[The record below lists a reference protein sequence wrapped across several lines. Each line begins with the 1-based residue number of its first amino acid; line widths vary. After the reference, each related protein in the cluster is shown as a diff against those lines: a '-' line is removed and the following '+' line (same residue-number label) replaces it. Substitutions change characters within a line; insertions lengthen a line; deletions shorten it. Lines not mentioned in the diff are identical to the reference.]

1 MLAIDP
7 RNAEAIKIRDESAA
21 LLERFEAAIADARQ
35 RLAAGDMQAAV
46 QSLEAARAL
55 DPTAPSLLE
64 LSSRLQDALRQRQI
78 QRDDR
83 SASARGSSSGAP
95 ASARAAAPPAVA
107 AAPPTVTAP
116 AAPPAPAAA
125 APAPSP
131 PAQTPAPSPPPP
143 VVVAPPPPPAPVVTT
158 PAPSTPAPAPAPA
171 PATPAS
177 SGGGEDDAAIRR
189 LTASYARAI
198 ETKDIG
204 LFRSIKP
211 NLSREDE
218 RRLQDGFRAVT
229 SQRVNTTILSIDRK
243 GDDATVVLRRRDTIQ
258 AQGRE
263 QTSES
268 QQTLRL
274 TRSAGN
280 WVIVEIR

>member
-1 MLAIDP
+1 MIRKLTIKRGQSP
-7 RNAEAIKIRDESAA
+7 RVRRVF
-21 LLERFEAAIADARQ
+21 LLI
-35 RLAAGDMQAAV
+35 AAV
-46 QSLEAARAL
+46 VAWETTPAL
-55 DPTAPSLLE
+55 A
-64 LSSRLQDALRQRQI
+64 
-78 QRDDR
+78 
-83 SASARGSSSGAP
+83 
-95 ASARAAAPPAVA
+95 
-107 AAPPTVTAP
+107 
-116 AAPPAPAAA
+116 
-125 APAPSP
+125 
-131 PAQTPAPSPPPP
+131 TPAPSG
-143 VVVAPPPPPAPVVTT
+143 A
-158 PAPSTPAPAPAPA
+158 
-171 PATPAS
+171 
-177 SGGGEDDAAIRR
+177 EDEAAIRR
-189 LTASYARAI
+189 LTASYGRAI

-211 NLSREDE
+211 NLTREEE

>member
-1 MLAIDP
+1 
-7 RNAEAIKIRDESAA
+7 
-21 LLERFEAAIADARQ
+21 
-35 RLAAGDMQAAV
+35 
-46 QSLEAARAL
+46 
-55 DPTAPSLLE
+55 
-64 LSSRLQDALRQRQI
+64 
-78 QRDDR
+78 
-83 SASARGSSSGAP
+83 
-95 ASARAAAPPAVA
+95 
-107 AAPPTVTAP
+107 
-116 AAPPAPAAA
+116 
-125 APAPSP
+125 
-131 PAQTPAPSPPPP
+131 
-143 VVVAPPPPPAPVVTT
+143 VTT
-158 PAPSTPAPAPAPA
+158 PAPSTPPAPAPAPA
-171 PATPAS
+171 PVTPAP
-177 SGGGEDDAAIRR
+177 SGAEQDDAAIRR

-211 NLSREDE
+211 NLTREDE

-263 QTSES
+263 QSSES